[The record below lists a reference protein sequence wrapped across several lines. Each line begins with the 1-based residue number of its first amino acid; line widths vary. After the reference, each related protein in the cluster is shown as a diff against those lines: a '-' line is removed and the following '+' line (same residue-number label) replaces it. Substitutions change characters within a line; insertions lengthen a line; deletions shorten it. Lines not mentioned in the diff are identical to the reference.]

1 MSVFLTQIVIVTRV
15 DFVRKKEIKE
25 IIQFTLER
33 RLISQSLSFT
43 PGGLSECST
52 HLDHDFHSSQYCVS
66 FSFLEYLIKVEGK
79 YSSLAFINAKIE
91 FLK

>member
-43 PGGLSECST
+43 PGGLSESIT
-52 HLDHDFHSSQYCVS
+52 HLDHDFHSS
-66 FSFLEYLIKVEGK
+66 
-79 YSSLAFINAKIE
+79 
-91 FLK
+91 